1 MFYPGSGKLY
11 DLRAGRIPLRQCSLY
26 YFPACPQIFFP
37 GYPDDL
43 GYLFYVGG
51 AILGGDVGIV
61 TVAVALFMGPA
72 IGIVGKK
79 LESWLIK
86 DEK

>member
-1 MFYPGSGKLY
+1 MTWDICFMS
-11 DLRAGRIPLRQCSLY
+11 A
-26 YFPACPQIFFP
+26 
-37 GYPDDL
+37 
-43 GYLFYVGG
+43 G

-79 LESWLIK
+79 LESWLNK